1 MASSITIEDIEL
13 TRYVQSTFKIK
24 APGKV
29 IWVDPIMV
37 DAEQVGEDKAD
48 VVLLT
53 HEHFDHF
60 NVDSINACSKEG
72 TVLVCNNSGI
82 ISKIQGNVSAAV
94 EVMKEMDVRDVTDMH
109 VSATA
114 GYNSFH
120 PRNHGHDSFNI
131 GFSFTLGGKVILH
144 TGDTDLVDELGSI
157 GAVDIALVPI
167 GGHYTMDEDAAA
179 EAVTRLIKPKIAI
192 PMHYGYA
199 TAGDPNRFKQGIGSA
214 ATVHILDPVFS
225 GRR

>member
-1 MASSITIEDIEL
+1 
-13 TRYVQSTFKIK
+13 
-24 APGKV
+24 
-29 IWVDPIMV
+29 
-37 DAEQVGEDKAD
+37 
-48 VVLLT
+48 
-53 HEHFDHF
+53 
-60 NVDSINACSKEG
+60 
-72 TVLVCNNSGI
+72 
-82 ISKIQGNVSAAV
+82 
-94 EVMKEMDVRDVTDMH
+94 MH

-167 GGHYTMDEDAAA
+167 GDHYTMDEDAAA